1 MPYIILRNAFI
12 FFLFEQKSSR
22 FLISMLYISVF
33 RFSQF
38 HESSLFRAIH
48 AYNLKLPFSDGIYKT
63 SLGISSVFFI
73 VLSVLKKISRVLF
86 LHKNNYLFLLYLLS
100 FLLHCWLPRAFKSI
114 GRVDHV
120 IQAVVWFILVFLTCN
135 FVQYIFCF
143 YYGHHL
149 LLSLPYESLRDHT
162 LR

>member
-1 MPYIILRNAFI
+1 MYQIRKSALLIEQLNKERDQYNHQQVTDLKKALAHMILHSFYAVHNSEKCI
-12 FFLFEQKSSR
+12 YFFLFEQKSSR

-63 SLGISSVFFI
+63 SLGISSVLFI
-73 VLSVLKKISRVLF
+73 VLSAFKKISRVLF

-100 FLLHCWLPRAFKSI
+100 FLLHC
-114 GRVDHV
+114 
-120 IQAVVWFILVFLTCN
+120 
-135 FVQYIFCF
+135 
-143 YYGHHL
+143 
-149 LLSLPYESLRDHT
+149 
-162 LR
+162 